1 MIDLLWQILL
11 FVACAIGF
19 TVMGAATLIIIM
31 LWMGEPRR

>member
-11 FVACAIGF
+11 FMACAIGF
-19 TVMGAATLIIIM
+19 TVIIGSVIVIAL